1 MRGYFI
7 DNYILNPKWHT
18 KKVDTSGL
26 YNDLK
31 EIIATQLHFFE
42 ELQNPSS
49 LAQAKENLSFAK
61 SIIARASLYIETV
74 HAFMNLHIDVLFHI
88 FRFLSN
94 KDLNNC
100 YITCTKFRDT
110 IIKYRTLL
118 YRYSKAFSDILDYK
132 SLAFR
137 RLFDCANVAFL
148 EQMRFIL
155 APDHKILRR
164 WISEVKLINLEFEFA
179 EFRRYRIGAESI
191 MELLNI
197 HVSKRIEF
205 KDFAVILV
213 GKIDHAETLGI
224 RTISNPK
231 LKDLSDPFLICAE
244 FYPKRF
250 TYCVHVDLRVYFKK

>member
-1 MRGYFI
+1 MRGSFI
-7 DNYILNPKWHT
+7 HDYIIDPKFYKWCP

-31 EIIATQLHFFE
+31 SIIATQTRFFE

-74 HAFMNLHIDVLFHI
+74 HAFMNLNVDVLFHV

-110 IIKYRTLL
+110 IIKYHTLL
-118 YRYSKAFSDILDYK
+118 YRYSKAFNDILDYK
-132 SLAFR
+132 NLSFR
-137 RLFDCANVAFL
+137 RLFDCGNVAFL

-155 APDHKILRR
+155 APDHTILRR
-164 WISEVKLINLEFEFA
+164 WISEVKLINLEFEFTTV
-179 EFRRYRIGAESI
+179 RRYRIGAE
-191 MELLNI
+191 LVNV

-213 GKIDHAETLGI
+213 GKVEHAETLGI

-244 FYPKRF
+244 FYPKGF
-250 TYCVHVDLRVYFKK
+250 KYCVPVDLCVYFKK